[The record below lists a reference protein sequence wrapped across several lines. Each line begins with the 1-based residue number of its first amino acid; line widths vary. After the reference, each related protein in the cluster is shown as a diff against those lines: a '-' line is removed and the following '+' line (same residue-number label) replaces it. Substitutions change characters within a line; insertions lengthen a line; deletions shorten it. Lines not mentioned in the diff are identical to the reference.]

1 MFFIFIFAK
10 KKMKAIV
17 SIPEKDYCF
26 ELRNVCYGEFVVV
39 GTKPKED
46 NSTFV
51 ERYPVGE
58 PIILLTS
65 NMPDGLKNDVDDLV
79 RRYCNH

>member
-1 MFFIFIFAK
+1 
-10 KKMKAIV
+10 MKAIV

-26 ELRNVCYGEFVVV
+26 ELRNVSYDEYIVV
-39 GTKPKED
+39 GTKKTE
-46 NSTFV
+46 SSSMFV

-65 NMPDGLKNDVDDLV
+65 NMPDGLKNEIDDLV